1 MRTTND
7 KKDYNL
13 RIRLND
19 KMYSHLSEM
28 SGKQGKSFSGYVRD
42 LIERDIAEKAIN
54 IVPDKTSDREI
65 KNDNSDSSNTKCA
78 ANSEYTNNVHGS
90 IDSK

>member
-19 KMYSHLSEM
+19 KMYSHLLEM

-42 LIERDIAEKAIN
+42 LIERDIAEKGNKIL
-54 IVPDKTSDREI
+54 
-65 KNDNSDSSNTKCA
+65 
-78 ANSEYTNNVHGS
+78 
-90 IDSK
+90 